1 MEAIARKRAGAIT
14 KSAASPAAK
23 GLNAWQL
30 RRSPIA
36 LGAVEIRRYCLI
48 VYTLHDL
55 RDRRMTPVCNRRGA
69 RRRLWAEHWVEI
81 PS

>member
-1 MEAIARKRAGAIT
+1 VEAIARKRAGAIT

-48 VYTLHDL
+48 VYRNPSNAGGDTLDL
-55 RDRRMTPVCNRRGA
+55 
-69 RRRLWAEHWVEI
+69 
-81 PS
+81 